1 MQVGMEFAVRQD
13 GKAVMIRKGKTPHAG
28 KSCPRLHD
36 HHHFR
41 RDELCHLIKHVSGTT
56 STYLQ
61 AHRMSDNYQ
70 HKERKRRNL
79 ERKVSAYSSGWGR
92 GGVLERKRGDQGR
105 GEKTQ
110 GKDEGTGGTEK
121 PTVMNLQHTSQ
132 HVILINT
139 ILWPVEYKHR

>member
-36 HHHFR
+36 HRHFR

-92 GGVLERKRGDQGR
+92 GRSWKGREETREGERRHKVRMKEQVGQ
-105 GEKTQ
+105 KSQ
-110 GKDEGTGGTEK
+110 QY
-121 PTVMNLQHTSQ
+121 LQHTSQ

>member
-1 MQVGMEFAVRQD
+1 MEFAVRQD
-13 GKAVMIRKGKTPHAG
+13 GKAVMIRKSKTPHAG

-41 RDELCHLIKHVSGTT
+41 RDKLCHLIKHVSGTT

-70 HKERKRRNL
+70 HKERKRRDL
-79 ERKVSAYSSGWGR
+79 ETKVSAYSSW
-92 GGVLERKRGDQGR
+92 GGVMERKRGDQGR

-110 GKDEGTGGTEK
+110 GQDEGTGGTEK
-121 PTVMNLQHTSQ
+121 PTVMNLQHTS
-132 HVILINT
+132 HI
-139 ILWPVEYKHR
+139 